1 MSLKPSKTDPTGTPS
16 PPSVLVCARDCNF
29 SLSSLRTGEKG
40 FEVYYPLDDDPDSC
54 VSVLLSWR
62 CCVGTLILA
71 PETKILFS
79 GTPRTGLEL
88 TYEDSARELERLLL
102 LIGESALAHGLHSLR
117 RGGATAVAN
126 DDAGGSLTAGF
137 MGHWASN
144 AEFGYMFALRQKV
157 ERAALAI
164 GRVHRDAGPVAVRPG
179 PVNSLLRW
187 PCLGPPPTPVPLVSL
202 IRGQGV
208 PLIY

>member
-1 MSLKPSKTDPTGTPS
+1 MS
-16 PPSVLVCARDCNF
+16 A
-29 SLSSLRTGEKG
+29 
-40 FEVYYPLDDDPDSC
+40 
-54 VSVLLSWR
+54 LLSWR

-79 GTPRTGLEL
+79 GTPGPGLEL

-164 GRVHRDAGPVAVRPG
+164 GRVHRDAIPVAVRPG
-179 PVNSLLRW
+179 PVNSYSRW
-187 PCLGPPPTPVPLVSL
+187 PCQGPTPLPLVSL